1 MGDIRKLGERLQ
13 QEPKK
18 EHRLSFTRSIPDTAN
33 RIIWLDQLKTRLK
46 GYERQVRDV
55 LGEEWERKQEA
66 VDIKKECEMAE
77 RRLHRS

>member
-18 EHRLSFTRSIPDTAN
+18 EHRLSYTRSIPDTAN

-46 GYERQVRDV
+46 GYER
-55 LGEEWERKQEA
+55 
-66 VDIKKECEMAE
+66 
-77 RRLHRS
+77 